1 MSSIIIYDLLQY
13 YVVFVDAV
21 INVLI
26 QKKDKDDPCAQTQAR
41 KKYQEEK
48 CAQNQIGNQRRNP
61 EFPVG

>member
-26 QKKDKDDPCAQTQAR
+26 QKKDKDDPCAKPRRA
-41 KKYQEEK
+41 KNDQEEK
-48 CAQNQIGNQRRNP
+48 CAQTK
-61 EFPVG
+61 

>member
-48 CAQNQIGNQRRNP
+48 
-61 EFPVG
+61 